1 MRRIQPCG
9 ERWSEC
15 ISFVMTRSPS
25 SFGRWRSTIS
35 FCGCS
40 AAASL
45 HPLPHLLPLQ
55 VLSLATQ
62 VLVHIAAPAAA
73 SAAASTGAQFSHT
86 SSCFTGTKVQ
96 ILTLEH
102 AAAASASHAASSN
115 QSSPSHGPSDVLVLN
130 EAFQEVAVERY
141 SSIFTELTAMLRGS
155 ASKQEYLDTQHMMAK
170 LHIHLEACALLSLPV
185 GSQVKIRRRCSLA
198 FLVQKYVLTG
208 TQVQIL
214 TPEEHQRRGFE
225 ICWSVE
231 CNLQISCGT
240 LRRCRGQG

>member
-1 MRRIQPCG
+1 MYEALIVTRTCVQNTALWREI
-9 ERWSEC
+9 ERMHLICDDKIAVKFRALEEHY
-15 ISFVMTRSPS
+15 FVLRMQR
-25 SFGRWRSTIS
+25 GRM
-35 FCGCS
+35 
-40 AAASL
+40 
-45 HPLPHLLPLQ
+45 
-55 VLSLATQ
+55 
-62 VLVHIAAPAAA
+62 AA
-73 SAAASTGAQFSHT
+73 SAAASAVSRSTQFSHKST
-86 SSCFTGTKVQ
+86 CFTGTKVQ

-115 QSSPSHGPSDVLVLN
+115 QSSPSHGPSDVLVLH

-185 GSQVKIRRRCSLA
+185 GSQLKIRRRCSLA

-240 LRRCRGQG
+240 LRRFRGQG